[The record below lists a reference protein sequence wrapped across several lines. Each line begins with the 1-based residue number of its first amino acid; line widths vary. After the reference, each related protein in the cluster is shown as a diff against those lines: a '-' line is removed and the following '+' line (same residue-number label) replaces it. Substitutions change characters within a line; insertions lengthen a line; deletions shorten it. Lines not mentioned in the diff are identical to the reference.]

1 MVRLTDLRKNLEN
14 LDGVWVDEN
23 AYKYLAKSALF
34 GGEFLLA
41 NVGAYAGLFY
51 QMPYGAG
58 PASLAPNM
66 FMAKFDE
73 KKILPSFVSFAAIG
87 KSAHDQLR
95 LLATASSAQPKLN
108 KDDFKSVIV
117 ALPTLQEQTQI
128 VEFLDIQLSSFDALI
143 AEAESGV
150 SLLQER
156 RSALISAAV
165 TGKIDVRG
173 WQPPASAPT
182 PEFAQEA
189 A

>member
-1 MVRLTDLRKNLEN
+1 
-14 LDGVWVDEN
+14 
-23 AYKYLAKSALF
+23 
-34 GGEFLLA
+34 
-41 NVGAYAGLFY
+41 
-51 QMPYGAG
+51 
-58 PASLAPNM
+58 M

-182 PEFAQEA
+182 PELAQEA
-189 A
+189 V